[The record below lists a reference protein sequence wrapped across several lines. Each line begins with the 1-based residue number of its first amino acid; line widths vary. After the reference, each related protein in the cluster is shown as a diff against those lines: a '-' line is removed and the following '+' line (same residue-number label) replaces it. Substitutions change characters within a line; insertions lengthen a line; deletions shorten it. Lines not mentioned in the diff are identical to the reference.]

1 MHILFIEDDIMLG
14 QAVEIGLSQRGLV
27 VDWLTDGDSGLKAMA
42 RQNYDLVLLDLGLPE
57 LGGMEV
63 LKLARQR
70 QITTPIIVL
79 TARDSQEYVV
89 QGLKLGADDYLRKPV
104 DINELAARIQA
115 VTRRIAGH
123 ASNILSDGDLTLD
136 LNQHT
141 VRFCDATVKVS
152 PTEFRLLEVLMQTP
166 GKLITRERLEQA
178 MSSDIDGLSSN
189 ALEVHVHNL
198 RRKMLPELIQ
208 VVRGVGYRL
217 KASGDSES

>member
-1 MHILFIEDDIMLG
+1 MLG

-42 RQNYDLVLLDLGLPE
+42 RRDYDLVLLDLGLPE

-70 QITTPIIVL
+70 QITTPVIVL
-79 TARDSQEYVV
+79 TAQDSQDHVV
-89 QGLKLGADDYLRKPV
+89 QGLTLGADDYLRKPV

-115 VTRRIAGH
+115 VTRRIAGY
-123 ASNILSDGDLTLD
+123 ASNTLSDGGLTLD

-141 VRFCDATVKVS
+141 VSYCDEAVKVS
-152 PTEFRLLEVLMQTP
+152 PTEFRLLVELMQYP
-166 GKLITRERLEQA
+166 GKLITREKLEQA
-178 MSSDIDGLSSN
+178 LSSDTNGFSSN

-198 RRKMLPELIQ
+198 RRKIDPELIQ

-217 KASGDSES
+217 KTAGDNKV